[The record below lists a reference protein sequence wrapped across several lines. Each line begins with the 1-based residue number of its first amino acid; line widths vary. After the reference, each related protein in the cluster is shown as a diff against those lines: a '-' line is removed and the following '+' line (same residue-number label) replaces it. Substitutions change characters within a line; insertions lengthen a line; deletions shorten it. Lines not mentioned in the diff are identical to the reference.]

1 MPKAHEFITAF
12 RPDRAVVH
20 NVVMPVTLI
29 NFAATRGYGKSLPC
43 ERWPQVLN
51 MTLRVD
57 GRTVVKR
64 MVQHMDKLLSNPGR
78 MDSRAISY

>member
-12 RPDRAVVH
+12 RPDRAVVY
-20 NVVMPVTLI
+20 NVVMPVTFI
-29 NFAATRGYGKSLPC
+29 NFTATSGYGKRLPC

-57 GRTVVKR
+57 GRSVVKR
-64 MVQHMDKLLSNPGR
+64 MVQHMDKLLGNPGR
-78 MDSRAISY
+78 MDSRAIAD